1 MYDLLIIGAGPAGL
15 TAAIYASR
23 GGLKV
28 AMLEK
33 LAPGGKVI
41 KTADIENWPGFKS
54 IQGPDLAMDLF
65 EHAQNFGAEYL
76 YGNVV
81 DIIDN
86 GITKKV
92 ICEDGNEYE
101 AYAVIIAT
109 GTKERKIG
117 IKGEEEL
124 YGKGVSYCAVC
135 DGALF
140 KNKPMAVIG
149 GGNSALEEALYLT
162 KFTNELYLI
171 HRRDQF
177 RAEEIVV
184 KYVKANP
191 SIKLKL
197 KYVPVEIL
205 GKDNITG
212 IVIKNLETDELET
225 LEVSAVFPFVGQD
238 PESNFAA
245 KLNITNERGYIIGNE
260 EMETSVK
267 GVYVAGDVLEKS
279 LRQIVTASSDGAIAA
294 NNAIAYID
302 NLKRDNNL

>member
-86 GITKKV
+86 GITKRY
-92 ICEDGNEYE
+92 CETGNEYE

-109 GTKERKIG
+109 
-117 IKGEEEL
+117 
-124 YGKGVSYCAVC
+124 
-135 DGALF
+135 AL
-140 KNKPMAVIG
+140 KK
-149 GGNSALEEALYLT
+149 
-162 KFTNELYLI
+162 
-171 HRRDQF
+171 
-177 RAEEIVV
+177 
-184 KYVKANP
+184 
-191 SIKLKL
+191 
-197 KYVPVEIL
+197 
-205 GKDNITG
+205 
-212 IVIKNLETDELET
+212 
-225 LEVSAVFPFVGQD
+225 
-238 PESNFAA
+238 
-245 KLNITNERGYIIGNE
+245 
-260 EMETSVK
+260 
-267 GVYVAGDVLEKS
+267 EKS
-279 LRQIVTASSDGAIAA
+279 V
-294 NNAIAYID
+294 
-302 NLKRDNNL
+302 